1 MAGWVLSPDELRVM
15 QEALSADNRSTSIR
29 LRQGEY
35 QYNLAK
41 AIASFELELRFPDVR
56 DITRRLYGDER
67 ANDTQFIR
75 KIQTIL
81 KKMEKSD
88 IIRILPK
95 KKPWD
100 LQRYALLSFR
110 FEDVDRNLV
119 VLATDEEVKA
129 AEELLRSVSVEQE
142 APAARAGKWRIRVFV
157 WSLVVCVS
165 YVTTVWALVKS
176 VIDPVVFAFAFSVA
190 VVASVLLGRT
200 LSAG

>member
-15 QEALSADNRSTSIR
+15 QEALSAGNRSTSIR

-56 DITRRLYGDER
+56 DITRRLYGEER

-142 APAARAGKWRIRVFV
+142 APAARARKWRIRVFV

-165 YVTTVWALVKS
+165 YVTSVWALVKS